1 MTEGAEWTD
10 IAAIYILSYGKN
22 TFGNRLYGFLGLP
35 SKMSAPQRA
44 CQPLHCIEGRRE
56 RNPLYSRTL
65 LFQLFVGFWGFALK
79 NRI

>member
-1 MTEGAEWTD
+1 MWKKRGAGVTEGAEWTD

-44 CQPLHCIEGRRE
+44 CRPLHCIEGRRE
-56 RNPLYSRTL
+56 RNPLHCIVFSE
-65 LFQLFVGFWGFALK
+65 
-79 NRI
+79 

>member
-35 SKMSAPQRA
+35 SKMSAKGLPA
-44 CQPLHCIEGRRE
+44 IALH
-56 RNPLYSRTL
+56 
-65 LFQLFVGFWGFALK
+65 
-79 NRI
+79 